1 MIIKISLQLTERVL
15 WTMEVRTE
23 VGKDH
28 PIQASSF
35 LDFESGLFSS
45 LIAALVDIAE
55 AAGVWFLLVLVLV
68 IDMEVV

>member
-23 VGKDH
+23 VDKDH

-35 LDFESGLFSS
+35 LDFEPGLFSS
-45 LIAALVDIAE
+45 LIAALMWILLR
-55 AAGVWFLLVLVLV
+55 LLVFGFSWFWC
-68 IDMEVV
+68 

>member
-45 LIAALVDIAE
+45 LIAALMWILLR
-55 AAGVWFLLVLVLV
+55 LLVFGFSWFWC
-68 IDMEVV
+68 

>member
-28 PIQASSF
+28 PIQASCF

-45 LIAALVDIAE
+45 LIAALMWILLR
-55 AAGVWFLLVLVLV
+55 LLVFGFSWFWC
-68 IDMEVV
+68 